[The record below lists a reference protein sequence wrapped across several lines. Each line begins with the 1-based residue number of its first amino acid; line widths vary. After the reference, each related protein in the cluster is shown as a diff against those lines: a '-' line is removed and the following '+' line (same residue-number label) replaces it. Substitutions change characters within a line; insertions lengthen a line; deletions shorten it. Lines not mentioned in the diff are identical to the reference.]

1 MGAKAAVANSRHGF
15 PVTSLHLEDPIHSN
29 MTRALSL
36 AISFMLAL
44 LFIAP
49 AAQAQVPADLMKS
62 FTKLTSKTDKF
73 IGKVDPWMGQVKKN
87 EALIPGNV
95 RPQYDSFS
103 KSYSDY
109 TGKFNLAKGDPGK
122 LTSELI
128 GGLSGDLGK
137 MSTQFS
143 GLQKQFKGLP
153 FMK

>member
-1 MGAKAAVANSRHGF
+1 
-15 PVTSLHLEDPIHSN
+15 
-29 MTRALSL
+29 MTRPLSL
-36 AISFMLAL
+36 AFSFLLAL
-44 LFIAP
+44 FFIAP
-49 AAQAQVPADLMKS
+49 SVKAQVPADLTKS
-62 FTKLTSKTDKF
+62 FAKLTSKTDKF
-73 IGKVDPWMGQVKKN
+73 IGKVDPWMGEVKKN

-103 KSYSDY
+103 KAYGDY
-109 TGKFNLAKGDPGK
+109 TGKFNLAKADPAK

-137 MSTQFS
+137 LSTQFS

>member
-1 MGAKAAVANSRHGF
+1 
-15 PVTSLHLEDPIHSN
+15 
-29 MTRALSL
+29 MTRPLSL
-36 AISFMLAL
+36 AISFLLAL
-44 LFIAP
+44 FFIAP
-49 AAQAQVPADLMKS
+49 SVNAQVPADLMKS

-73 IGKVDPWMGQVKKN
+73 IGKVDPWMGEVKKN

-103 KSYSDY
+103 KAYSDY
-109 TGKFNLAKGDPGK
+109 TGKFNLAKGDPTK

-137 MSTQFS
+137 LSTQFS